1 MPSIVQ
7 LQWIATCGPYDPRAY
22 LNLCRAL
29 VAQGK
34 REYAEGI
41 FRRWERADPGNP
53 AIAYHRCA
61 LLQQDT
67 IVRAPEDYVIDEF
80 DEFADSFDYVLAEL
94 GYRVPEQFG
103 RLLAER
109 LDRDATRTVIDLG
122 CGTGLCGVVAR
133 PYASTLCG
141 VDLSPRML
149 GQARQRRIYD
159 ELAESDIVAYLDRTE
174 HQFDVLLAGDS
185 LVYIGD
191 LQPVF
196 EAAHRALL
204 PGALLILSLEL
215 GDDDSAF
222 AVTPTGR
229 FQHSSAYVEAALN
242 ESRFAL
248 ERLETAVLRHES
260 GMPVQGLLVVA
271 RLPEA
276 R

>member
-53 AIAYHRCA
+53 AIAYHRAA
-61 LLQQDT
+61 LLKENT
-67 IVRAPEDYVIDEF
+67 IARAPQDYVIDEF

-94 GYRVPEQFG
+94 GYRVPEQFD

-109 LDRDATRTVIDLG
+109 IDRDGTRAVIDLG

-133 PYASTLCG
+133 PYAATVCG
-141 VDLSPRML
+141 VDLSARML
-149 GQARQRRIYD
+149 DQARQRRIYD
-159 ELAESDIVAYLDRTE
+159 ELVESDIVAYLDQSPRR
-174 HQFDVLLAGDS
+174 FDVLLAGDS

-191 LQPVF
+191 LRPVF
-196 EAAHRALL
+196 EGARRALL
-204 PGALLILSLEL
+204 PGALMLLSLEL
-215 GDDDSAF
+215 GDDDSGF
-222 AVTPTGR
+222 SVTPAGR
-229 FQHSSAYVEAALN
+229 FQHSEAYVDATLRASGFAVEQLEA
-242 ESRFAL
+242 
-248 ERLETAVLRHES
+248 AVLRYECQ
-260 GMPVQGLLVVA
+260 MPVQGLLVVA
-271 RLPEA
+271 RGPKA
-276 R
+276 H